1 MNKIDKEL
9 DKFEELQQEYK
20 AMKFLNADEDLL
32 KKQLQ
37 KIKRQTN
44 KLNNIIEAS
53 SNEQK

>member
-9 DKFEELQQEYK
+9 DKLDELQQEYT

-37 KIKRQTN
+37 KIKRQRN
-44 KLNNIIEAS
+44 KVDNTIETS